1 MLIKILIILPLL
13 VLLLLFITPK
23 YSNKDLQSG
32 GGGGGG
38 LDGVVGGAN
47 KIITNYKYL
56 LLLGIIGFSSLV
68 YKLFV

>member
-1 MLIKILIILPLL
+1 MGTLNKILIILPLL

-32 GGGGGG
+32 GGFG
-38 LDGVVGGAN
+38 LGAN

>member
-23 YSNKDLQSG
+23 YSNKDLQS
-32 GGGGGG
+32 GGGG